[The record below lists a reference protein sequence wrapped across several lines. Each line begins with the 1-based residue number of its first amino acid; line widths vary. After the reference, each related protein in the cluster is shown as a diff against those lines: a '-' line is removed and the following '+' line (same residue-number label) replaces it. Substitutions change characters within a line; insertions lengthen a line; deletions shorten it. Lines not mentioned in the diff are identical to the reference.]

1 MQVHMVA
8 EMIIQVALLDLYK
21 IQLYFIQI
29 LLYISTFLVVR
40 LQQDLL
46 STNLVG
52 SKSHAINIQILS
64 SYILYKYYPSLYYIS
79 TFLVGQ
85 TSTIFVVNKSCR
97 KKILCY
103 NHTNI
108 VGMKKYS
115 YILYKYCRE
124 RTSCKITLVA
134 FVWLFSTVHVR
145 MCSQFS
151 CVRGCIITLVALVC
165 HLVLTS
171 FCPSLSEIKN

>member
-1 MQVHMVA
+1 MVVDTVADMEVNQVACQVATMVAHMV
-8 EMIIQVALLDLYK
+8 IQVALLDLYK

-134 FVWLFSTVHVR
+134 FVWLFPTVCFQMSPQVA
-145 MCSQFS
+145 CL
-151 CVRGCIITLVALVC
+151 RGCKVALVAF
-165 HLVLTS
+165 V
-171 FCPSLSEIKN
+171 

>member
-1 MQVHMVA
+1 MTL
-8 EMIIQVALLDLYK
+8 IIQVALLDLYK

-29 LLYISTFLVVR
+29 LLYISKFLVVR
-40 LQQDLL
+40 FQQDLL

-134 FVWLFSTVHVR
+134 FVWLFPTLCFQMSPQVA
-145 MCSQFS
+145 CL
-151 CVRGCIITLVALVC
+151 RGCKVALVAF
-165 HLVLTS
+165 V
-171 FCPSLSEIKN
+171 